1 MGLLSGTRCKQCL
14 TLQSRKVR
22 KIQPKHPFHDRNR
35 THIHILHRIHVIAGL
50 LVMSTAGLFKGI
62 SFPTFVTYE
71 CAHVLQMSGETV
83 VWDPMRHM
91 VTA

>member
-1 MGLLSGTRCKQCL
+1 
-14 TLQSRKVR
+14 
-22 KIQPKHPFHDRNR
+22 
-35 THIHILHRIHVIAGL
+35 
-50 LVMSTAGLFKGI
+50 MSTAGLFKGI